1 MGATRPG
8 TRNEAKTIPNY
19 NSDTVRVGYAV
30 NSHPA
35 VLNGFIDLVREEHLR
50 RQPLTAEDIQAEA
63 ERILRELRAPD
74 VPNSPHGTHYMA
86 HFPGVFEPCR
96 EQRP

>member
-1 MGATRPG
+1 MGATRP
-8 TRNEAKTIPNY
+8 RNKEWAKTIPNY

-63 ERILRELRAPD
+63 ERICGSCAHRMCRTAPTE
-74 VPNSPHGTHYMA
+74 PITWPA
-86 HFPGVFEPCR
+86 FPRSF
-96 EQRP
+96 